1 MAEERKKLTVP
12 DLALKKQAGEKVVM
26 ASIPDYPSAVWAERA
41 GLDIAA
47 VGDSL
52 GMVSY
57 GFPNT
62 LPVTIDMMIAHAQA
76 VRRGAPNCMIMV
88 SMPYGSYATP
98 DVGVINA
105 LRLMKEGGADVVK
118 MQVGREKAPIIRA
131 IADAGVPVMSHVGMC
146 PHFVH
151 QYGGFKLQ
159 GRTADEALRIVEDG
173 FEIEAVPAPVAKA
186 VDDAV
191 KIFTFGIGA
200 GGASCGQLLLA
211 FDLLGVFD
219 QFKPKFTKRYANV
232 SGIAVAALAEF
243 AAEVRAGK
251 FPDAEHSYGMKP
263 RRSRSSSRRS
273 RTGRRS
279 DAAAGAPRETG
290 RQRRCRHFNGRT
302 EHAAAPAVPSPRR
315 AHEQFEADGNSSPP
329 ARPPQPR
336 GGDRRTAI
344 VRAQEVALAVPVDVA
359 RPSSPTRRSGF
370 LRGASR

>member
-12 DLALKKQAGEKVVM
+12 DLAVRKKAGEKVVM

-41 GLDIAA
+41 GIDIAA

-62 LPVTIDMMIAHAQA
+62 LPVTIDMMIQHAQA
-76 VRRGAPNCMIMV
+76 VRRGAPNCLIMV
-88 SMPYGSYATP
+88 SMTYGSYATAEI
-98 DVGVINA
+98 GVVNA

-118 MQVGREKAPIIRA
+118 MQGGKEKVPVIKA

-159 GRTADEALRIVEDG
+159 GRTAPEAMRIVEDGIAIEEAGAIG

-191 KIFTFGIGA
+191 EIFTFGIGA
-200 GGASCGQLLLA
+200 GSASCGQLLLA

-219 QFKPKFTKRYANV
+219 QFKPKFTKRYAQISEVAV
-232 SGIAVAALAEF
+232 SALKKYAS
-243 AAEVRAGK
+243 EVREGK
-251 FPDAEHSYGMKP
+251 FPDSEHSYSMKP
-263 RRSRSSSRRS
+263 EEQEELARLI
-273 RTGRRS
+273 
-279 DAAAGAPRETG
+279 A
-290 RQRRCRHFNGRT
+290 QRR
-302 EHAAAPAVPSPRR
+302 A
-315 AHEQFEADGNSSPP
+315 
-329 ARPPQPR
+329 
-336 GGDRRTAI
+336 
-344 VRAQEVALAVPVDVA
+344 
-359 RPSSPTRRSGF
+359 
-370 LRGASR
+370 

>member
-1 MAEERKKLTVP
+1 MPEERKKLTVP
-12 DLALKKQAGEKVVM
+12 DLGQRKKAGEKVVM

-41 GLDIAA
+41 GIDIAA

-76 VRRGAPNCMIMV
+76 VRRGAPSCLIMV
-88 SMPYGSYATP
+88 SMTYGSYATP
-98 DVGVINA
+98 EIGVVNA

-118 MQVGREKAPIIRA
+118 MQGGREKAHIIRA

-159 GRTADEALRIVEDG
+159 ARTAEQAMRVIEDGIAIEEAGAVG

-191 KIFTFGIGA
+191 DIFTFSIGA
-200 GGASCGQLLLA
+200 GPASCGQLLLA

-219 QFKPKFTKRYANV
+219 QFKPKFTKRYAQV
-232 SGIAVAALAEF
+232 SEVAVDALKRYAE
-243 AAEVRAGK
+243 EVRSGK
-251 FPDAEHSYGMKP
+251 FPDADHSYGMNPEEQEKLARLLHP
-263 RRSRSSSRRS
+263 RGARSRSS
-273 RTGRRS
+273 T
-279 DAAAGAPRETG
+279 T
-290 RQRRCRHFNGRT
+290 
-302 EHAAAPAVPSPRR
+302 
-315 AHEQFEADGNSSPP
+315 
-329 ARPPQPR
+329 
-336 GGDRRTAI
+336 
-344 VRAQEVALAVPVDVA
+344 
-359 RPSSPTRRSGF
+359 
-370 LRGASR
+370 